1 MEPFQAV
8 TAAAESFARTFE
20 FEPDR
25 QEHRVSREAG
35 GGGRNQKARF
45 SHTTAT
51 TPPLRRETQVFLSR
65 LLPSRACLRFS
76 EYQTE
81 CHNQRR
87 YTNSLRTVVG
97 IHVLP
102 GGCGRLIRPKRQI
115 NHPGANLAAEVLLL
129 FPPLVDSDLAIVHG
143 QR

>member
-1 MEPFQAV
+1 VVQNLVFRLGCVFVDAAV
-8 TAAAESFARTFE
+8 FWKLWKSES
-20 FEPDR
+20 
-25 QEHRVSREAG
+25 
-35 GGGRNQKARF
+35 GRNQKARF

-87 YTNSLRTVVG
+87 YTNSPRPVVG

-102 GGCGRLIRPKRQI
+102 GGYGRLIRPKRQI
-115 NHPGANLAAEVLLL
+115 NRPGANLAAEVLLL